1 MASWQLQLISAIIIE
16 RDLKTVE
23 DSGISLSTFTELE
36 AKALFEFIEQ
46 FANDH
51 THYGE
56 VAGVDLITELFPTVA
71 LPDPQQSLPALCEL
85 VKRDK
90 LTKDLAGVLDNMAD
104 LLEDH
109 DPEGALELMQLE
121 MGVLGEQHGSNDV
134 DFGSTAKDAIVE
146 EYETIT
152 VNNGALGLP
161 FPWKELTE
169 GTGGM
174 EAGDLIV
181 VYSIPKSLKTW
192 LGLLCAVYL
201 YDECGCRVLVY
212 SQEMNIQRLRRRCS
226 LILGQ
231 ISYRKYRR
239 GELSQAEYDYLISS
253 LAALE
258 DEAENGKQHKKL
270 IFTKGMGKKGMN
282 LSVLRRKV
290 DVYKPDF
297 VLLDSAY
304 LMSDDMD
311 WRTITK
317 LTQGIKQIADSTGT
331 RIMAIN
337 QENETRATNDKGR
350 GTGSIANSPSW
361 SQDAD
366 MLLRP
371 IREGDLINLH
381 VPAAR
386 ESNFK
391 GIRINA
397 IPADDFSFKDYDL
410 KSYKDFE
417 DDNKPPPPPKK
428 KKESLKGL
436 TKYHGT
442 K

>member
-1 MASWQLQLISAIIIE
+1 
-16 RDLKTVE
+16 
-23 DSGISLSTFTELE
+23 
-36 AKALFEFIEQ
+36 
-46 FANDH
+46 
-51 THYGE
+51 
-56 VAGVDLITELFPTVA
+56 
-71 LPDPQQSLPALCEL
+71 
-85 VKRDK
+85 
-90 LTKDLAGVLDNMAD
+90 
-104 LLEDH
+104 
-109 DPEGALELMQLE
+109 
-121 MGVLGEQHGSNDV
+121 
-134 DFGSTAKDAIVE
+134 VE

-331 RIMAIN
+331 
-337 QENETRATNDKGR
+337 
-350 GTGSIANSPSW
+350 
-361 SQDAD
+361 
-366 MLLRP
+366 
-371 IREGDLINLH
+371 
-381 VPAAR
+381 
-386 ESNFK
+386 
-391 GIRINA
+391 
-397 IPADDFSFKDYDL
+397 
-410 KSYKDFE
+410 
-417 DDNKPPPPPKK
+417 
-428 KKESLKGL
+428 
-436 TKYHGT
+436 
-442 K
+442 